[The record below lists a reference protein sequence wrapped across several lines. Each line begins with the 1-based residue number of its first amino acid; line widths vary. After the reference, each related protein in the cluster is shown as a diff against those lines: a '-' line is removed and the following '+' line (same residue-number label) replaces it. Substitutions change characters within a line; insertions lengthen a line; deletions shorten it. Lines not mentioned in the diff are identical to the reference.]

1 MRFQSFFML
10 MTIHPSFFASSHKF
24 WVCREALRQAH
35 KSSGCVR
42 KPFGRPISVFA
53 LGVVV
58 QHEHDSNSPLGMS
71 RILD

>member
-24 WVCREALRQAH
+24 WVCPEALRQA
-35 KSSGCVR
+35 
-42 KPFGRPISVFA
+42 ISVFA

-58 QHEHDSNSPLGMS
+58 QHEHDSNSPPGNVPYLGLAGS
-71 RILD
+71 TYP

>member
-10 MTIHPSFFASSHKF
+10 MTIHPSFFASSHKS
-24 WVCREALRQAH
+24 WVKMHSRV
-35 KSSGCVR
+35 G

-58 QHEHDSNSPLGMS
+58 QHEHDSSSPLGMS
-71 RILD
+71 RILG

>member
-35 KSSGCVR
+35 K
-42 KPFGRPISVFA
+42 
-53 LGVVV
+53 
-58 QHEHDSNSPLGMS
+58 
-71 RILD
+71 RIRAWRRRAARA